1 MDIEAL
7 EAEKTRFEDT
17 YGPVEPTE
25 GLFDRSD
32 LKNVPHRNIWSVVE
46 TEQHQ
51 YVCAGLHT
59 VNVIGYVTTAEE
71 WESDDESYPWVL
83 YDADGHPI
91 A

>member
-1 MDIEAL
+1 MDIETL
-7 EAEKTRFEDT
+7 EAEKSRFEDT
-17 YGPVEPTE
+17 YGPVEPAE

-83 YDADGHPI
+83 YDADGHPVP
-91 A
+91 